1 VDVLDVND
9 PSCDWVIDIFL
20 FVDGSIAVDVLSAVL
35 DVTEDF
41 VAKDDGEDAE
51 LSGNDTIVEV
61 PALVLG

>member
-1 VDVLDVND
+1 
-9 PSCDWVIDIFL
+9 
-20 FVDGSIAVDVLSAVL
+20 VDVLSAVL